1 MPFPEKQDE
10 KSPWPPMALGADRKA
25 LAEASAWYSDD
36 IDTLESFYASDS
48 PTGRNGGQ
56 MWWSR
61 RAADKNSS
69 LQRVHVPIASDM
81 AQVSS
86 DLLFG
91 EDVEVTPESNMS
103 EAEQDAANKAIEAVV
118 EEIQLMPTLVEAA
131 ETAAGVAGVFLVPT
145 WDEEGPVL
153 RVLQPDVAVPVWENR
168 RLMEV
173 IFWSV
178 VHTRTPDRKS
188 VYRHL
193 EKWDKAGV
201 EHRLYLGTDDTIGTQ
216 VDLAMSPATADLE
229 ETMEMPIDRMAVE
242 YVPNMLPVRKNRSSK
257 WGRADSAG
265 SESMMDALDEAMTS
279 WMRDIRLGQS
289 RLLMPD
295 EYLMSGRTGTTRN
308 RGGGKG
314 FDLDAELIM
323 PLDVDPRDQE
333 KAGIT
338 EIQFSIRTADHEATV
353 LRLID
358 QIVTSGGYSSQ
369 TFGIGVDGSAESGTA
384 LRIKEKRTY
393 RTRAKKIRYWRPAI
407 SRVME
412 VSLAIWA
419 DQFAI
424 GSPVFRPQ
432 VAFPQPDES
441 DISELAAS
449 LEVFGRAQAMSLRTR
464 VGMAQPH
471 LTAVEL
477 DAEVAS
483 IQAETGAL
491 VNGPPEAD
499 IAHDGIVF

>member
-1 MPFPEKQDE
+1 
-10 KSPWPPMALGADRKA
+10 
-25 LAEASAWYSDD
+25 
-36 IDTLESFYASDS
+36 
-48 PTGRNGGQ
+48 
-56 MWWSR
+56 
-61 RAADKNSS
+61 
-69 LQRVHVPIASDM
+69 
-81 AQVSS
+81 
-86 DLLFG
+86 
-91 EDVEVTPESNMS
+91 
-103 EAEQDAANKAIEAVV
+103 
-118 EEIQLMPTLVEAA
+118 
-131 ETAAGVAGVFLVPT
+131 
-145 WDEEGPVL
+145 
-153 RVLQPDVAVPVWENR
+153 
-168 RLMEV
+168 
-173 IFWSV
+173 
-178 VHTRTPDRKS
+178 
-188 VYRHL
+188 
-193 EKWDKAGV
+193 
-201 EHRLYLGTDDTIGTQ
+201 
-216 VDLAMSPATADLE
+216 
-229 ETMEMPIDRMAVE
+229 
-242 YVPNMLPVRKNRSSK
+242 
-257 WGRADSAG
+257 
-265 SESMMDALDEAMTS
+265 MDALDEAMTS